1 MKVLQFYY
9 DGTDRVS
16 DAIERVIRHL
26 AISKGPDS
34 APANSSTLFSAQ
46 SEDIGKERAQQR
58 VTEWGDVLVRLPGC
72 YLRIAMTLDLAM
84 SRGEY
89 PDEQAFPTWLQT
101 SSLASSLPLCGPNQN
116 GERSSGI
123 DGLGTYHGRIETE
136 TETETESA
144 GDSRSHG
151 HFNTAD
157 HALQYRY
164 GVNSLGVHDSV
175 RALRVEN
182 MLQPSGFEDA
192 SLDTDSARDWLLDA
206 QISGVLQDFC

>member
-9 DGTDRVS
+9 DGTDRIS

-26 AISKGPDS
+26 AISKSPES
-34 APANSSTLFSAQ
+34 VPANNSTLFSAQ
-46 SEDIGKERAQQR
+46 NGDKGKERAQQR
-58 VTEWGDVLVRLPGC
+58 VTEWGDVLVRRPGC

-136 TETETESA
+136 TEST

-151 HFNTAD
+151 HFNAAD
-157 HALQYRY
+157 QALQYRY
-164 GVNSLGVHDSV
+164 GVNPLGVHDSV
-175 RALRVEN
+175 RALRVED